1 MANLTDVP
9 PKSIPI
15 IFLDILYSFVPILLT
30 LVYQNVKR
38 VSIVFQKFSQFHLQK
53 KNLSAK
59 TQTDFFT
66 LRYEVLKRVSRIER
80 QL

>member
-1 MANLTDVP
+1 MVLNGSDDIRNDVA
-9 PKSIPI
+9 
-15 IFLDILYSFVPILLT
+15 SFVKDVGLDPILLT

-38 VSIVFQKFSQFHLQK
+38 VSIIFQEFSQFHFQK